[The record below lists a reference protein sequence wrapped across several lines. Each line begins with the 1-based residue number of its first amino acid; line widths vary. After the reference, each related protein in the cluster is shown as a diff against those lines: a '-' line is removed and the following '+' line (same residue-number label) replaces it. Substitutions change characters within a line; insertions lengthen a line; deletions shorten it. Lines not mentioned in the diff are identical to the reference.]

1 MERQKEMNERIVSE
15 ITLMSE
21 EAQEIMLK
29 QFEIQV
35 QDWCSQHYQTFKD
48 CSVEEINQQI
58 YKTLTCY
65 NLLLNLK

>member
-48 CSVEEINQQI
+48 CSVEEIN
-58 YKTLTCY
+58 
-65 NLLLNLK
+65 